1 MKSNLK
7 VLLLSVGVFVASIA
21 ASLNTVLAQSTI
33 QTQVSSQSQVLSQRN
48 IQQKN
53 NYNHYARRRKEVK
66 NKELNAFFESDDYD
80 YWDARVLADYW
91 KQSVKE
97 AKARIGR
104 KILWG
109 PENVA
114 ILEQFLVDARTQ
126 ALRGVQSASSPDA
139 YKLYRE
145 SKYDY
150 EDAADLAKFW
160 GDRTPTDAK
169 LRIERN
175 LILGNEEI
183 IDRALRF
190 ARS

>member
-7 VLLLSVGVFVASIA
+7 VLLLLVGVLTASIA
-21 ASLNTVLAQSTI
+21 ASLDTVLAQSTI
-33 QTQVSSQSQVLSQRN
+33 QTQISSQSQVLSQRN

-53 NYNHYARRRKEVK
+53 NYKYFARRRKEV
-66 NKELNAFFESDDYD
+66 NNRELNAFSRSDYD
-80 YWDARVLADYW
+80 YWDAHVLADYW
-91 KQSVKE
+91 KQSVNE

-126 ALRGVQSASSPDA
+126 ALREVQPASSPGA
-139 YKLYRE
+139 YKFYGK

-160 GDRTPTDAK
+160 GERTPTDAK
-169 LRIERN
+169 IRIERN

>member
-7 VLLLSVGVFVASIA
+7 VLLLSIGVLIASIA
-21 ASLNTVLAQSTI
+21 TSIDTVLAQSAT
-33 QTQVSSQSQVLSQRN
+33 QTQVSSQWN

-53 NYNHYARRRKEVK
+53 NHNLIAGRRRGNRARREREV
-66 NKELNAFFESDDYD
+66 NAFSRSDYD

-91 KQSVKE
+91 GESVYE

-114 ILEQFLVDARTQ
+114 ILEQFLVDARTL
-126 ALRGVQSASSPDA
+126 ALQESRSASSPSA
-139 YKLYRE
+139 YKFYRE
-145 SKYDY
+145 SKYNY
-150 EDAADLAKFW
+150 QDATDLARFW

-175 LILGNEEI
+175 LILGNEEV